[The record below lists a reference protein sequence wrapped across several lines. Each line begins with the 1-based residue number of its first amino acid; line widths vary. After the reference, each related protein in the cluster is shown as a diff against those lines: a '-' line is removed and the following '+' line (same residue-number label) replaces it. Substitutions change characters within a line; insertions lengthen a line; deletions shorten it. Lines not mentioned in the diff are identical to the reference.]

1 MDLKNS
7 RDMDFVTLANVA
19 HQSTRAIVR
28 LLTEEED
35 DNDDFAQL
43 ENVGGSSS
51 RGGRN
56 GPAGSSPPPDAGDYH
71 PSHEGGG
78 GSGSSAAQGG
88 AAGGVPNLGSRPL
101 LSPTAESA
109 LLSLCTNFLLYVAM
123 VLITVMVARI
133 YFPSWLEPREE
144 LSDANRRRS
153 SAHSYMNVIEENA
166 SYSDEEEDDDDGGG
180 GDDEEEDFIE
190 AGTGAVAGPIKKS
203 YKDDVNL
210 LGGGDGG
217 EEGRASAADGTPPP
231 PARKLS
237 TISTFLDYD
246 QETMSRESV
255 YTNLAICAVMLNVT
269 FVSWGLLQVRA
280 ILFNIEN

>member
-1 MDLKNS
+1 
-7 RDMDFVTLANVA
+7 MDFVTLANVA

-28 LLTEEED
+28 LLTEEGD
-35 DNDDFAQL
+35 GGNDDFAQL

-51 RGGRN
+51 RGRN
-56 GPAGSSPPPDAGDYH
+56 GPAGSSPPDAGDYY
-71 PSHEGGG
+71 PSYEGGG
-78 GSGSSAAQGG
+78 GSGSSPAQGG
-88 AAGGVPNLGSRPL
+88 AGGVPNLGSRPL

-166 SYSDEEEDDDDGGG
+166 SYSDEEDDDDGGG
-180 GDDEEEDFIE
+180 EDEEETFIE
-190 AGTGAVAGPIKKS
+190 AGTGAAAGRIKRS

-210 LGGGDGG
+210 LGGDVGGG
-217 EEGRASAADGTPPP
+217 EGGASAADGTPPP
-231 PARKLS
+231 PARKSS

-280 ILFNIEN
+280 ILFTIEI

>member
-1 MDLKNS
+1 
-7 RDMDFVTLANVA
+7 MDFVTLANAA
-19 HQSTRAIVR
+19 HQSSRAIVR
-28 LLTEEED
+28 LLTEEDD

-43 ENVGGSSS
+43 ENVGGSS
-51 RGGRN
+51 RGRN
-56 GPAGSSPPPDAGDYH
+56 VPGSSPPDAGDYY
-71 PSHEGGG
+71 SYEGGVGAG
-78 GSGSSAAQGG
+78 GGT
-88 AAGGVPNLGSRPL
+88 GGVPNLGSRPL

-133 YFPSWLEPREE
+133 YFPNWLEPREE

-153 SAHSYMNVIEENA
+153 SAHAYMNVIEENA
-166 SYSDEEEDDDDGGG
+166 SYSDEEDDDDGGG
-180 GDDEEEDFIE
+180 EDEEADFIE
-190 AGTGAVAGPIKKS
+190 AGAGGAAAGTRKKS

-210 LGGGDGG
+210 LGGDGG
-217 EEGRASAADGTPPP
+217 EEGRVGAAAADGTPPPP

-269 FVSWGLLQVRA
+269 FISWGLLQVRDS
-280 ILFNIEN
+280 LCNIDNEN

>member
-1 MDLKNS
+1 
-7 RDMDFVTLANVA
+7 MDFVTLANVA

-78 GSGSSAAQGG
+78 GSGSSAARGG
-88 AAGGVPNLGSRPL
+88 GAGGVPNLGSRPL

-166 SYSDEEEDDDDGGG
+166 SYSDEEEDDDGG

-190 AGTGAVAGPIKKS
+190 AGTGAVAGRIKKS

-210 LGGGDGG
+210 LGGDGG

>member
-78 GSGSSAAQGG
+78 GSGSSAARGG
-88 AAGGVPNLGSRPL
+88 GAGGVPNLGSRPL

-166 SYSDEEEDDDDGGG
+166 SYSDEEEDDDGG

-190 AGTGAVAGPIKKS
+190 AGTGAVAGRIKKS
-203 YKDDVNL
+203 YKDDVNHL
-210 LGGGDGG
+210 GGDGG

>member
-1 MDLKNS
+1 M
-7 RDMDFVTLANVA
+7 
-19 HQSTRAIVR
+19 
-28 LLTEEED
+28 
-35 DNDDFAQL
+35 
-43 ENVGGSSS
+43 
-51 RGGRN
+51 
-56 GPAGSSPPPDAGDYH
+56 
-71 PSHEGGG
+71 
-78 GSGSSAAQGG
+78 
-88 AAGGVPNLGSRPL
+88 PNLGSRPL

-166 SYSDEEEDDDDGGG
+166 SYSDEEEDDDGG

-190 AGTGAVAGPIKKS
+190 AGTGAVAGRIKKS

-210 LGGGDGG
+210 LGGDGG

>member
-1 MDLKNS
+1 
-7 RDMDFVTLANVA
+7 MDFVTLANVA

-51 RGGRN
+51 HGGRN

-78 GSGSSAAQGG
+78 GSGSSAARGG
-88 AAGGVPNLGSRPL
+88 GAGGVPNLGSRPL

-166 SYSDEEEDDDDGGG
+166 SYSDEEEDDDGG

-190 AGTGAVAGPIKKS
+190 AGTGAVAGRIKKS

-210 LGGGDGG
+210 LGGDGG